1 MDLTTET
8 INKILSLAPRQQLE
22 IGGRKYTDGRIEP
35 VFVPTPAPLTVH
47 TLSGIVDYLNKETDP
62 AEEGNKFIH
71 VVSPTEVNVCGG
83 FYCASFYERPHYL
96 DAVFEPAPYKQ
107 GSYFNLED
115 FIIGLQAYFI
125 QTETSAKILEI
136 LCNIKDES
144 SVNFNDSGIT
154 QTVTAKTGISLV
166 QTVPVPN
173 PIKLKPFRTF
183 PEIDQPES
191 LFVFR
196 LKQQEKQP
204 PACGLWEADN
214 KQWKVEAI
222 NNIAGWL
229 QGKLPGITI
238 IA

>member
-35 VFVPTPAPLTVH
+35 VIMPTPNSLTVH
-47 TLSGIVDYLNKETDP
+47 TLSGIVDYLNKETDS

-71 VVSPTEVNVCGG
+71 VLSPIKVCVYGG
-83 FYCASFYERPHYL
+83 FYCESFYERPEYL
-96 DAVFEPAPYKQ
+96 TAVFEPAPYKQ
-107 GSYFNLED
+107 GSYYPLED
-115 FIIGLQAYFI
+115 FIIGLQAYFSP
-125 QTETSAKILEI
+125 TETSAKILE
-136 LCNIKDES
+136 LLGNLKDES
-144 SVNFNDSGIT
+144 VNTFGDNGIT

-166 QTVPVPN
+166 QNVVVPN

-183 PEIDQPES
+183 PEIEQPES

-196 LKQQEKQP
+196 LKQLEKQP

-214 KQWKVEAI
+214 KQWKIEAI
-222 NNIAGWL
+222 QGIAKWL
-229 QGKLPGITI
+229 QDKLPDVTI

>member
-1 MDLTTET
+1 MIQAA

-22 IGGRKYTDGRIEP
+22 IGGRKYTNGKIDP
-35 VFVPTPAPLTVH
+35 VYLPIPKPLTIH
-47 TLSGIVDYLNKETDP
+47 TLSGIMDYITKDTDP

-71 VVSPTEVNVCGG
+71 VISPTMVKVYGG
-83 FYCASFYERPHYL
+83 FYCASFYERPEYL
-96 DAVFEPAPYKQ
+96 TAEFEPAPYKQ
-107 GSYFNLED
+107 GSYFGLED
-115 FIIGLQAYFI
+115 FIIGLQAYFVP
-125 QTETSAKILEI
+125 TETSAKILEL
-136 LCNIKDES
+136 LCNLKDES

-173 PIKLKPFRTF
+173 PIKLRPFRTF

-196 LKQQEKQP
+196 LKQQKEQP

-222 NNIAGWL
+222 NNIAKWL
-229 QGKLPGITI
+229 QAKLPDVSI